1 MYILASPCIQNEK
14 LRAEGITTDADRAVW
29 AACVARCTQFHLDIV
44 PLPCPETLYL
54 GVPRSPGSFL
64 DRLNTPAF
72 ASLLDRLEADVRQ
85 LIADRGELPVAILG
99 VNSSPTC
106 GVTSTY
112 CSDEKSAG
120 PGVFL
125 KRFSDIP
132 MIDVREF
139 AKYHIYLAAPLF
151 SEAQKVYNAGLA
163 ALLESHYYDVHLP
176 QKFEDTAESRSKN
189 REELIYRWNLAALK
203 NSDIVVAVI
212 DGSDADS
219 GTAWEM
225 GYATALGKRV
235 IAVRTDFRKYSEREL
250 VNLMLET
257 EADVAGSS
265 DELLSLLIRP
275 AGFRFGVR

>member
-1 MYILASPCIQNEK
+1 MYVLASPCILNEK

-29 AACVARCTQFHLDIV
+29 AAAAARCRQFQIEMV

-64 DRLNTPAF
+64 DRLNTPEF
-72 ASLLDRLEADVRQ
+72 SRLLDRLEADVRQ
-85 LIADRGELPVAILG
+85 LIAERGEPPVAILG
-99 VNSSPTC
+99 VNSSPAC
-106 GVTSTY
+106 GVTTTY
-112 CSDEKSAG
+112 YSDTKSAG

-132 MIDVREF
+132 VIDVRQF
-139 AKYHIYLAAPLF
+139 ARYRVYLAAPLF
-151 SEAQKVYNAGLA
+151 SEAQKIYNAGLA
-163 ALLESHYYDVHLP
+163 DLLSSQYYAVHLP
-176 QKFEDTAESRSKN
+176 QMFEDTAESRNKN

-235 IAVRTDFRKYSEREL
+235 IAIRTDFRSYSDNEL

-257 EADVAGSS
+257 EAEVVRSQ
-265 DELLSLLIRP
+265 DELLSRL
-275 AGFRFGVR
+275 F

>member
-1 MYILASPCIQNEK
+1 MYVLVSPCILNEK
-14 LRAEGITTDADRAVW
+14 LRAEGITPDADRGVW
-29 AACVARCTQFHLDIV
+29 AAAAARCRQFGIEMV

-64 DRLNTPAF
+64 DRLNTPEF
-72 ASLLDRLEADVRQ
+72 AAVLDRLEGQVRE
-85 LIADRGELPVAILG
+85 LIAGQGERPVAVIG

-112 CSDEKSAG
+112 YGDEKSAG

-125 KRFSDIP
+125 KRFMDLP
-132 MIDVREF
+132 LIDVRSF
-139 AKYHIYLAAPLF
+139 AQYRIYLAAPLF
-151 SEAQKVYNAGLA
+151 SEAQKIYNAGLA
-163 ALLESHYYDVHLP
+163 GLLASRYYSVHLP
-176 QKFEDTAESRSKN
+176 QNFEDTAESRSKK

-212 DGSDADS
+212 DGSDVDS
-219 GTAWEM
+219 GTALEM

-235 IAVRTDFRKYSEREL
+235 IAIRTDFRRYSDNEL

-257 EADVAGSS
+257 ETEVAGNSE
-265 DELLSLLIRP
+265 ELLSLLLR
-275 AGFRFGVR
+275 GSV

>member
-1 MYILASPCIQNEK
+1 MYVLVSPCILNEK

-29 AACVARCTQFHLDIV
+29 AAAVARCRQFGIEMV

-64 DRLNTPAF
+64 DRLNTPEF
-72 ASLLDRLEADVRQ
+72 AELLDRLERQVRE
-85 LIADRGELPVAILG
+85 LIAEQGERPIAVLG

-106 GVTSTY
+106 GVTTTY
-112 CSDEKSAG
+112 YGDEKSAG

-125 KRFSDIP
+125 KRFCDIP
-132 MIDVREF
+132 LIDVRSF
-139 AKYHIYLAAPLF
+139 AQYRIYLAAPLF
-151 SEAQKVYNAGLA
+151 SEAEKIYNARLA
-163 ALLESHYYDVHLP
+163 DLLSSQYYDVHLP

-235 IAVRTDFRKYSEREL
+235 IAIRTDFRRYSENEL

-257 EADVAGSS
+257 EAEVVGRSE
-265 DELLSLLIRP
+265 ELLSLLIRGS
-275 AGFRFGVR
+275 A

>member
-1 MYILASPCIQNEK
+1 MYVLVSPCILNEK

-29 AACVARCTQFHLDIV
+29 AAAAARCRQFGIEMV

-64 DRLNTPAF
+64 DRLNTPEF
-72 ASLLDRLEADVRQ
+72 AAVLDRLEGQVRE
-85 LIADRGELPVAILG
+85 LIAGRGERPVAVIG

-112 CSDEKSAG
+112 YGDEKSAG

-125 KRFSDIP
+125 KRFVDLP
-132 MIDVREF
+132 LIDVRSF
-139 AKYHIYLAAPLF
+139 AQYRIYLAAPLF
-151 SEAQKVYNAGLA
+151 SEAQKIYNAGLA
-163 ALLESHYYDVHLP
+163 GLLASRYYSVHLP
-176 QKFEDTAESRSKN
+176 QNFEDTAESRSKN

-235 IAVRTDFRKYSEREL
+235 IAIRTDFRRYSDNEL

-257 EADVAGSS
+257 EAEVAGSS
-265 DELLSLLIRP
+265 EELLSLLLR
-275 AGFRFGVR
+275 GSV

>member
-1 MYILASPCIQNEK
+1 MYVLVSPCILNEK

-29 AACVARCTQFHLDIV
+29 AAAAARCRQFGIEMV

-64 DRLNTPAF
+64 DRLNTPEF
-72 ASLLDRLEADVRQ
+72 AAVLDRLEEDVRA
-85 LIADRGELPVAILG
+85 LIAERGEGPIAILG

-106 GVTSTY
+106 GVTTTY
-112 CSDEKSAG
+112 YGDEKSAG

-125 KRFSDIP
+125 KRFADIP
-132 MIDVREF
+132 LIDVRSF
-139 AKYHIYLAAPLF
+139 ARYRIYLAAPLF
-151 SEAQKVYNAGLA
+151 SEAQKIYNAGLA
-163 ALLESHYYDVHLP
+163 DLLASQYYAVHLP

-212 DGSDADS
+212 DGSDVDS

-225 GYATALGKRV
+225 GYATALGKRI
-235 IAVRTDFRKYSEREL
+235 IAIRTDFRRYSENEL

-257 EADVAGSS
+257 EAEVVGSS
-265 DELLSLLIRP
+265 EELLSLL
-275 AGFRFGVR
+275 FRSFP

>member
-1 MYILASPCIQNEK
+1 MYVLVSPCILNEK
-14 LRAEGITTDADRAVW
+14 LRAEGITTDADRGVW
-29 AACVARCTQFHLDIV
+29 AAAAARCRQFGIEMV

-64 DRLNTPAF
+64 DRLNTPEF
-72 ASLLDRLEADVRQ
+72 AAVLDRLEGQVRE
-85 LIADRGELPVAILG
+85 LIAGQGERPVAVIG

-112 CSDEKSAG
+112 YGDEKSAG

-125 KRFSDIP
+125 KRFVDLP
-132 MIDVREF
+132 LIDVRSF
-139 AKYHIYLAAPLF
+139 AQYRIYLAVPLF
-151 SEAQKVYNAGLA
+151 SEAQKIYNACLAGLLA
-163 ALLESHYYDVHLP
+163 SRYYSVHLP
-176 QKFEDTAESRSKN
+176 QNFEDTAESWSKN

-212 DGSDADS
+212 DGSDVDS
-219 GTAWEM
+219 GTALEM

-235 IAVRTDFRKYSEREL
+235 IAIRTDFRRYSDNEL

-257 EADVAGSS
+257 EAEVAGNSE
-265 DELLSLLIRP
+265 ELLSLLLR
-275 AGFRFGVR
+275 GSV

>member
-1 MYILASPCIQNEK
+1 MYVLASPCILNEK

-29 AACVARCTQFHLDIV
+29 AAAAARCRQFQIEMV

-64 DRLNTPAF
+64 DRLNTPEF
-72 ASLLDRLEADVRQ
+72 SRLLDRLEADVRQ
-85 LIADRGELPVAILG
+85 LIAERGEPPVAILG
-99 VNSSPTC
+99 VNSSPAC
-106 GVTSTY
+106 GVTTTY
-112 CSDEKSAG
+112 YSDTKSAG

-132 MIDVREF
+132 VIDVRQF
-139 AKYHIYLAAPLF
+139 ARYRVYLAAPLF
-151 SEAQKVYNAGLA
+151 SEAQKIYNAGLA
-163 ALLESHYYDVHLP
+163 DLLSSQYYAVHLP
-176 QKFEDTAESRSKN
+176 QMFEDTAESRSKN

-235 IAVRTDFRKYSEREL
+235 IAIRTDFRSYSDNEL

-257 EADVAGSS
+257 EAEVVRSQ
-265 DELLSLLIRP
+265 DELLSRL
-275 AGFRFGVR
+275 F

>member
-1 MYILASPCIQNEK
+1 MYVLVSPCILNEK
-14 LRAEGITTDADRAVW
+14 LRAEGITTDADRGVW
-29 AACVARCTQFHLDIV
+29 AAAAARCRQFGIEMV

-64 DRLNTPAF
+64 DRLNTPEF
-72 ASLLDRLEADVRQ
+72 AAVLDRLEGQVRE
-85 LIADRGELPVAILG
+85 LIAGQGERPVAVIG

-112 CSDEKSAG
+112 YGDEKSAG

-125 KRFSDIP
+125 KRFMDLP
-132 MIDVREF
+132 LIDVRSF
-139 AKYHIYLAAPLF
+139 AQYRIYLAAPLF
-151 SEAQKVYNAGLA
+151 SEAQKIYNAGLA
-163 ALLESHYYDVHLP
+163 GLLASRYYSVHLP
-176 QKFEDTAESRSKN
+176 QNFEDTAESRSKK

-235 IAVRTDFRKYSEREL
+235 IAIRTDFRRYSDNEL

-257 EADVAGSS
+257 EAEVAGNSE
-265 DELLSLLIRP
+265 ELLSLLLR
-275 AGFRFGVR
+275 GSV